1 MGNRVK
7 YDINFLK
14 EPFIAQ
20 QFSFIVRNKNEV
32 LQLTCAAKNQEK
44 VWMNTSEEVLV
55 RKKQQIIYYILS
67 LRSFRNDQRRKT
79 WTKQAQDDKKK
90 QLTPGTQKEN
100 GFQQGKGTLIRK
112 YIDNLVKKTKTA
124 ASSLNIKNFWRNK
137 GRIDRAGSR

>member
-20 QFSFIVRNKNEV
+20 QVSFIVRNKNEV

-55 RKKQQIIYYILS
+55 RKKQQIIYICYL
-67 LRSFRNDQRRKT
+67 
-79 WTKQAQDDKKK
+79 
-90 QLTPGTQKEN
+90 
-100 GFQQGKGTLIRK
+100 
-112 YIDNLVKKTKTA
+112 
-124 ASSLNIKNFWRNK
+124 
-137 GRIDRAGSR
+137 